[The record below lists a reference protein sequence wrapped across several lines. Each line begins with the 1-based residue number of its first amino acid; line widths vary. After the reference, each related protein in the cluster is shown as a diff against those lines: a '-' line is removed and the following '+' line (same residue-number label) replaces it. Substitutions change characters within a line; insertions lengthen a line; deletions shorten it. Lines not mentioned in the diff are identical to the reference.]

1 MTRWW
6 LIGGGAFLGIL
17 LIASLVLAFI
27 QDEQLLPL
35 GTAEAAVQDF
45 LNAAETD
52 SLEVSYGYLSE
63 ELKAGCKLED
73 FASHSPYE
81 NQRIEESRVTLDKTN
96 VVGDITFVDVKISQY
111 YNQGPFGTSESSHS
125 EQFAL
130 KQENG
135 LWKFSRYPWPYDHC
149 RSLVPVNVVPK
160 VEPAPAPTQVPLQ
173 APTAEPAAKPAAP

>member
-17 LIASLVLAFI
+17 LIASLILAYT
-27 QDEQLLPL
+27 QEEELLPL

-45 LNAAETD
+45 LNAAEAD
-52 SLEVSYGYLSE
+52 NLEVSYGYLSE
-63 ELKAGCKLED
+63 ELKAGCRLED
-73 FASHSPYE
+73 FVFDSSYRF
-81 NQRIEESRVTLDKTN
+81 QWIQESRVILDKTN

-111 YNQGPFGTSESSHS
+111 YSQGPFGTSESLHS

-135 LWKFSRYPWPYDHC
+135 LWKFSKYPWPYNFC
-149 RSLVPVNVVPK
+149 RSAVPVNVVPK
-160 VEPAPAPTQVPLQ
+160 VEPTPAPTHVPLQ
-173 APTAEPAAKPAAP
+173 APTAEPARKPAAP

>member
-6 LIGGGAFLGIL
+6 LIGGGGFLGIL
-17 LIASLVLAFI
+17 LIASLVLTFT

-52 SLEVSYGYLSE
+52 NIEVSYGYLSE

-73 FASHSPYE
+73 FVSRSSYE
-81 NQRIEESRVTLDKTN
+81 DQRMEESRVTLDKTN
-96 VVGDITFVDVKISQY
+96 VVGDITFVYVKISQY
-111 YNQGPFGTSESSHS
+111 DPGPLGTTESTHS

-130 KQENG
+130 TQEGG
-135 LWKFSRYPWPYDHC
+135 LWKFSRYPWPYNFC
-149 RSLVPVNVVPK
+149 RSAVPVNEVPK
-160 VEPAPAPTQVPLQ
+160 VGVTPASTQVPLQ
-173 APTAEPAAKPAAP
+173 APTAEPTTKPAAP